1 VEGLGKDLKVL
12 SKYECGLVVGPL
24 NKVKGDF
31 GQQSLR
37 FSGKSTSG
45 IIFGKS
51 LGKRINLRL
60 KFQNGKFT
68 NMWLAIM
75 LKS

>member
-37 FSGKSTSG
+37 PSGKSASG
-45 IIFGKS
+45 IF
-51 LGKRINLRL
+51 LGKDWVSELI
-60 KFQNGKFT
+60 
-68 NMWLAIM
+68 
-75 LKS
+75 